1 MKLTRTPLA
10 SAIAL
15 VLMGSVAYSAPSR
28 AADAAPTATAAPAA
42 ADNAADPAAAPE
54 AADAD
59 AKDKDKK
66 LTTVTVVG
74 IRGALEASI
83 DAKRGASNHVE
94 VVTAEDIGKM
104 PDKNVAD
111 SLMRLP
117 GLNTSSAS
125 ANEGGFDENDR
136 VSMRG
141 TNPSL
146 TQTLMNGHQVSS
158 GDWFVL
164 NQSGTVGRSVTY
176 TLLPSELV
184 SRIVVHKS
192 SEASLVEGGVAGSVD
207 IQSRKPLDF
216 AADHTF
222 SASIGEVYADNPDK
236 WDPQLSAFF
245 SAKNSAGNAGI
256 LIQAFSEQRHLRR
269 DGQEILGYS
278 QFGQSA
284 DPNVIDA
291 VDTNP
296 DLLGVWYP
304 NLIGSALFEQE
315 RKRTG
320 AMIDIQFRPSDNWEI
335 DLNAFTSKLDAP
347 NYNRNYML
355 WGAHFINGNA
365 PDAGYVVR
373 NNTLVMA
380 HWAAE
385 AGTQTGIYDQISRPD
400 ASSDSKFVELALDWR
415 ANEALRFKGSFGT
428 TTGHGKTPTQDVAEW
443 DVGKGTGA
451 EYAFHGIGS
460 GADWNLGS
468 EDTATP
474 TNATLDWIFGYQNV
488 NVKDDEQWAQVDGA
502 YSFTDGPFTELKF
515 GLRWTDHERS
525 LDGVIAQGPNWAFD
539 PFNPAHYP
547 QGYENYP
554 GDYADGIGGNFP
566 RDVWY
571 YTPGQLGDFNDAGAN
586 RDPISR
592 HYYPAEYA
600 LDESNRAGYLQLDF
614 ESGRWSGN
622 FGLRYVVTDEH
633 VTSNQ
638 DLGFGPH
645 PDDAIIGS
653 AFGNYIPVDFDNT
666 YHDLLPSFNAKFDV
680 NDKLV
685 WRFAASKTMTRADY
699 SALAG
704 NLSLSP
710 PANQGEQGQG
720 SASNPNLKPVRSTN
734 FDTSLEWYFA
744 PQSLLSASL
753 FYMDLTSYIGLGHI
767 TQTYFTFS
775 SWAPEGEDVVYV
787 LTAPINS
794 SGSVKGVELAW
805 QQPLWE
811 DFGAYANY
819 TYADGEEDGGGR
831 LVGTSKNTYN
841 LGAYYE
847 NERFNARL
855 SYTYRSDFYSGLDR
869 STAFS
874 QASVGN
880 LSAALSYKIND
891 NFSVSFDALN
901 LNNPTLRYYA
911 LNKDQPRSIY
921 QSGRQY
927 YLNLRINF

>member
-1 MKLTRTPLA
+1 MKLNRTPLA

-15 VLMGSVAYSAPSR
+15 VLMGSLAYSGSTR
-28 AADAAPTATAAPAA
+28 
-42 ADNAADPAAAPE
+42 AADPAGASAVNDAQDAPANATDE
-54 AADAD
+54 A
-59 AKDKDKK
+59 KEKK
-66 LTTVTVVG
+66 LATVTVKG

-83 DAKRGASNHVE
+83 ETKREAGNHVE

-216 AADHTF
+216 AKDYTF
-222 SASIGEVYADNPDK
+222 SASVGEVYAASPNK

-245 SAKNSAGNAGI
+245 SAKNAAGTAGI
-256 LIQAFSEQRHLRR
+256 LVQAFSEKRHLRR
-269 DGQEILGYS
+269 DGQEVLGYS
-278 QFGQSA
+278 QFTN
-284 DPNVIDA
+284 DPA
-291 VDTNP
+291 VSGEAADTNP

-320 AMIDIQFRPSDNWEI
+320 AMIDLQFKPADNWTI
-335 DLNAFTSKLDAP
+335 DLNGFVSKLDAP

-365 PDAGYVVR
+365 PDAGYVIR
-373 NNTLVMA
+373 NNTLVQA
-380 HWAAE
+380 NWSPE

-400 ASSDSKFVELALDWR
+400 AASDSNFVELAIDWD
-415 ANEALRFKGSFGT
+415 ANEALRFHGSFGST
-428 TTGHGKTPTQDVAEW
+428 RGHGKTPTQDVAEW

-451 EYAFHGIGS
+451 YYQFHGIGS
-460 GADWNLGS
+460 GADWDLGTQ
-468 EDTATP
+468 DTSTP
-474 TNATLDWIFGYQNV
+474 SGATLDWIFGYQNV
-488 NVKDDEQWAQVDGA
+488 NVKDDEQWAQIDGA
-502 YSFTDGPFTELKF
+502 YSLSGDTFTDVKF
-515 GLRWTDHERS
+515 GLRWTDHDRS
-525 LDGVIAQGPNWAFD
+525 LDGVIAQGPNWAFN
-539 PFNPAHYP
+539 PFDPAHYP
-547 QGYENYP
+547 QGFQNYP
-554 GDYADGIGGNFP
+554 DDYASGIGGDFP
-566 RDVWY
+566 RDIWF
-571 YTPGQLGDFNDAGAN
+571 YTPEQLAAFNDAGAN
-586 RDPISR
+586 RDPVSR

-600 LDESNRAGYLQLDF
+600 LSEKNRAGYVQVDF
-614 ESGRWSGN
+614 EHGQWSGN
-622 FGLRYVVTDEH
+622 FGLRYVETQEH

-645 PDDAIIGS
+645 PDDAITGS

-666 YHDLLPSFNAKFDV
+666 YHDLLPSFNLKYDI
-680 NDKLV
+680 DQDLV
-685 WRFAASKTMTRADY
+685 LRFAASKTMTRADY

-710 PANQGEQGQG
+710 PAGPGQQGSG

-744 PQSLLSASL
+744 PDALLSASL

-767 TQTYFTFS
+767 TQSYITFS
-775 SWAPEGEDVVYV
+775 PWAPEGEPVDYV

-794 SGSVKGVELAW
+794 SGTVKGVELAW
-805 QQPLWE
+805 QQPIWE
-811 DFGAYANY
+811 NFGAYANY
-819 TYADGEEDGGGR
+819 TYADGEEDGGGP

-847 NERFNARL
+847 NDVFNARL
-855 SYTYRSDFYSGLDR
+855 SYTHRSDFYSGLDR
-869 STAFS
+869 STAFY

-911 LNKDQPRSIY
+911 LNKDQPRSMY

-927 YLNLRINF
+927 YLNLRVNF